1 MQTLM
6 MNTASASNVD
16 VLLVEDHNDLAA
28 TVGSY
33 LEGAEMTVD
42 YASDGKIAYN
52 LASSNQ
58 YDCIVLDLMLPK
70 LDGIQVCEKL
80 RKEGHNIP
88 ILVLTARDQLN
99 DKLEAFGSGSDD
111 YMVKP
116 FELPELEARINS
128 LVRRSRGSSESST
141 MQVADLVF
149 DTQTMTVEREG
160 KRLKLSPTGIR
171 ILKILMRESPRL
183 VSREAIEHELWGQL
197 LPASDTLRSHMYN
210 LRKVVD
216 RPFGTKLLH
225 TIQSMGF
232 KIAHPDEL

>member
-1 MQTLM
+1 
-6 MNTASASNVD
+6 MNTPPVTNID

-70 LDGIQVCEKL
+70 LDGLEVCEKL
-80 RKEGHNIP
+80 RQEGHNIP

-99 DKLEAFGSGSDD
+99 DKLEAFESGSDD

-128 LVRRSRGSSESST
+128 LVRRSRGSSESNI

-149 DTQTMTVEREG
+149 DTQTMMVEREG

-183 VSREAIEHELWGQL
+183 VTREAIEHELWGQL
-197 LPASDTLRSHMYN
+197 QPASDTLRSHMYN

-232 KIAHPDEL
+232 KITHPNEL